1 MKKKKIFYQKPAT
14 VVVEVKQQHHLM
26 IGSPDPLSTTSD
38 EILDDYNLNDPQTW

>member
-1 MKKKKIFYQKPAT
+1 MKRKDYQKPT
-14 VVVEVKQQHHLM
+14 MLVVEVKQQHHLM